1 MEALRTQ
8 EEVAMPAVSVT
19 LTLPLLVAG
28 RDLATRA
35 VERLGAIAG
44 TEVVVDAR
52 ALASGTTSFAA
63 QLVQSI
69 LVDGG
74 ADQLLLIGGPADF
87 VADVRAAAQTLGVTE
102 RVRVADSD

>member
-1 MEALRTQ
+1 
-8 EEVAMPAVSVT
+8 MPTVSVT

-28 RDLATRA
+28 RDLAARA
-35 VERLGAIAG
+35 VERLGTIRG

-69 LVDGG
+69 VVDGG
-74 ADQLLLIGGPADF
+74 ADQLVLVGGPADI
-87 VADVRAAAQTLGVTE
+87 VADVRAAADTLSVAD
-102 RVRVADSD
+102 RVRAADTA